1 MSVEVVRAARE
12 ELEQAVTSL
21 RCRDLVRILRKL
33 GFDVR
38 NGAKQGHKVMTH
50 PGVPSFTSQ
59 AFTCGHGRNPE
70 IKPVYVRKVAATLRQ
85 FEPELAE
92 YLRALQ

>member
-1 MSVEVVRAARE
+1 MPAEAVRAARE
-12 ELEQAVTSL
+12 QLEQASASL
-21 RCRDLVRILRKL
+21 RCQDLVRILTRL

-38 NGAKQGHKVMTH
+38 DGRKQGHKVMTH

-59 AFTCGHGRNPE
+59 GFTCGHGRNPE
-70 IKPVYVRKVAATLRQ
+70 IKPVYVRRIAATLRQ
-85 FEPELAE
+85 YEPELAD

>member
-1 MSVEVVRAARE
+1 MSAEAVRAARE

-21 RCRDLVRILRKL
+21 RCSTLVRILKSL

-38 NGAKQGHKVMTH
+38 AGSKPGHKVMTH

-59 AFTCGHGRNPE
+59 AFTCGHGKNPE
-70 IKPVYVRKVAATLRQ
+70 IKPVYVRKVAATLRRY
-85 FEPELAE
+85 EPELAE

>member
-1 MSVEVVRAARE
+1 MSAEVVRAARE
-12 ELEQAVTSL
+12 QLEQAVTSL
-21 RCRDLVRILRKL
+21 RCSDLVSILETL

-38 NGAKQGHKVMTH
+38 AGKKSGHKVMTH
-50 PGVPSFTSQ
+50 PGVPGFTSQ
-59 AFTCGHGRNPE
+59 AFTCGHGKNPE
-70 IKPVYVRKVAATLRQ
+70 IKPVYVRKVVATLRQ

>member
-1 MSVEVVRAARE
+1 MSAEAVRAARE
-12 ELEQAVTSL
+12 QLEQAVTSL
-21 RCRDLVRILRKL
+21 RCSDLVRILRKL

-38 NGAKQGHKVMTH
+38 DGAKQGHKVMTH

-59 AFTCGHGRNPE
+59 AFTCGHGKNPE
-70 IKPVYVRKVAATLRQ
+70 IKPVYVRNIVATLRQ
-85 FEPELAE
+85 FESELAE